1 MNSAIAT
8 VTHPDG
14 STVARMLAAFSEV
27 FGEPMTETRIEGYLA
42 ALADVPT
49 EHLRLGMQQAMRA
62 CTFFPKPAELR
73 RAVDIALIAM
83 EQSQRWQS
91 QVVED
96 IDPRVSSFCLDCEDL
111 GWVYSKDRSGRIDC
125 VPISQVMGSGW
136 YTRPCPCR
144 DTNPAIKRRYERQ
157 AKRYGSAA

>member
-1 MNSAIAT
+1 MTHALAT
-8 VTHPDG
+8 VTHPDRPA
-14 STVARMLAAFSEV
+14 VIRMLVALAEMFAHE
-27 FGEPMTETRIEGYLA
+27 MTDTLIEGYLA

-62 CTFFPKPAELR
+62 CAFFPKPAELR
-73 RAVDIALIAM
+73 RAVDTALIAA

-96 IDPRVSSFCLDCEDL
+96 LDPRVSSFCLDCEDL